1 MKKMFC
7 SALSIMLL
15 ITVLFVQP
23 VHVDAAN
30 KKAKTDKTVNVT
42 VTFVSAKLVENDHVG
57 NEWVTEAKINGKVIA
72 EGKSV
77 KLKLKPT
84 DNIKLSAYAEEQDKI
99 PDYNEEE
106 ASIKVSSIKKTL
118 NKKLKVI
125 VTENRGRYSGNEA
138 KWEFTFKIAKK

>member
-1 MKKMFC
+1 MKKICC

-23 VHVDAAN
+23 AHVDAAN
-30 KKAKTDKTVNVT
+30 KKAKVDKTVNVT

-57 NEWVTEAKINGKVIA
+57 NEWATEATINGKVIA

-77 KLKLKPT
+77 NLKLKPS

-138 KWEFTFKIAKK
+138 KWEFTFKITKK